1 MNEWES
7 IPLDVGGLALFVIL
21 PGFVAYA
28 MSYYLV
34 DVKIRKSAL
43 EITLWSLFL
52 SLLITAM
59 WSSFLSLL
67 LLINAIITVSASMS
81 TSISSINFNIL
92 EAGNEPITI
101 ILLIVSTG
109 IFGIIGAIFLQYD
122 PMRRFRCCLTN
133 KRYKKV
139 PLDLWG
145 ETIGS
150 WEGYAL
156 IETKDNKKFFG
167 YINLQDEEKREVCI
181 KGWKGSDETSNSKYP
196 IKMMDEN
203 NRAEPIIDIL
213 GWDVEEIVFLE
224 GDIKRVYLIPSKQ
237 STGEDN

>member
-1 MNEWES
+1 M
-7 IPLDVGGLALFVIL
+7 PLEVGGLALFVIL

-28 MSYYLV
+28 MSYCLV

-43 EITLWSLFL
+43 EIILWSLFL
-52 SLLITAM
+52 SLLI
-59 WSSFLSLL
+59 
-67 LLINAIITVSASMS
+67 NAIITISASMS

-92 EAGNEPITI
+92 EVGNEPITI
-101 ILLIVSTG
+101 ILLIVSTF

-122 PMRRFRCCLTN
+122 PMRRFRCFLTK

-150 WEGYAL
+150 WKGYAL
-156 IETKDNKKFFG
+156 IETEDNQKFFG
-167 YINLQDEEKREVCI
+167 YINLQDDEKREVCI
-181 KGWKGSDETSNSKYP
+181 SGWRGSDETSNSKYYP

-203 NRAEPIIDIL
+203 NIAKPIIDIL
-213 GWDVEEIVFLE
+213 GWDVEEIVFPE
-224 GDIKRVYLIPSKQ
+224 GDIKRIYLIPSKQ

>member
-1 MNEWES
+1 M
-7 IPLDVGGLALFVIL
+7 PLDVGGLALFVIL

-52 SLLITAM
+52 SLLIY
-59 WSSFLSLL
+59 
-67 LLINAIITVSASMS
+67 AIITVSASMS

-101 ILLIVSTG
+101 ILLIVSTS

-122 PMRRFRCCLTN
+122 PMRRFRCFLTK

-150 WEGYAL
+150 WKGYAL

-181 KGWKGSDETSNSKYP
+181 SGWRGSDETSNPQYYP

-203 NRAEPIIDIL
+203 NIAKPIIDIL

>member
-1 MNEWES
+1 M
-7 IPLDVGGLALFVIL
+7 PLDVDGLALFVIL

-43 EITLWSLFL
+43 EIILWSLFL
-52 SLLITAM
+52 S
-59 WSSFLSLL
+59 

-101 ILLIVSTG
+101 ILLIVSTF

-122 PMRRFRCCLTN
+122 PMRRFRCFLTK
-133 KRYKKV
+133 KRYTKV

-150 WEGYAL
+150 WKGYAL
-156 IETKDNKKFFG
+156 IETKDNMKFFG
-167 YINLQDEEKREVCI
+167 YINLQDDEKREVCI
-181 KGWKGSDETSNSKYP
+181 SGWRGFDETSNSHYCP

-203 NRAEPIIDIL
+203 NIAKSIIDIF

-224 GDIKRVYLIPSKQ
+224 GDIKRIYLIPSKQ

>member
-1 MNEWES
+1 M
-7 IPLDVGGLALFVIL
+7 PLDVGGLALLVIL

-28 MSYYLV
+28 ISYYLV
-34 DVKIRKSAL
+34 DVEIRKSAL

-52 SLLITAM
+52 SLLIY
-59 WSSFLSLL
+59 
-67 LLINAIITVSASMS
+67 AIITVSASMS

-101 ILLIVSTG
+101 ILLIVSTF

-122 PMRRFRCCLTN
+122 PMRRFGRFLT
-133 KRYKKV
+133 KKMYKKV

-145 ETIGS
+145 EAIGS
-150 WEGYAL
+150 WKGYAL

-167 YINLQDEEKREVCI
+167 YINLQDDEKREVCI
-181 KGWKGSDETSNSKYP
+181 RGWKGSDETSNSQDHP

-203 NRAEPIIDIL
+203 NIAKPIIDIL
-213 GWDVEEIVFLE
+213 RWDVEEIVFLE
-224 GDIKRVYLIPSKQ
+224 GDIKRVYLIPSDKKQ

>member
-1 MNEWES
+1 M
-7 IPLDVGGLALFVIL
+7 PLDVGGLALFVIL

-34 DVKIRKSAL
+34 DVKIRKSAFG
-43 EITLWSLFL
+43 ITLWSLFL
-52 SLLITAM
+52 SLLI
-59 WSSFLSLL
+59 
-67 LLINAIITVSASMS
+67 NAINTVSASMS
-81 TSISSINFNIL
+81 TSITSINFNNIL

-101 ILLIVSTG
+101 ILLIVSTF

-122 PMRRFRCCLTN
+122 PMRRFRCFLTK

-150 WEGYAL
+150 WKGYAL
-156 IETKDNKKFFG
+156 IETKDSKKFFG
-167 YINLQDEEKREVCI
+167 YINLQDDEKREVCI
-181 KGWKGSDETSNSKYP
+181 SGWRGSDETNNSQYCP
-196 IKMMDEN
+196 INMMDEN
-203 NRAEPIIDIL
+203 NIAKPIIDIL

-224 GDIKRVYLIPSKQ
+224 GDIKRMYLIPSKQ

>member
-1 MNEWES
+1 M
-7 IPLDVGGLALFVIL
+7 PLDVGGLALLVIL

-28 MSYYLV
+28 ISYYLV

-52 SLLITAM
+52 SLLIY
-59 WSSFLSLL
+59 
-67 LLINAIITVSASMS
+67 AIITVSASMS

-92 EAGNEPITI
+92 DAGNEPITI
-101 ILLIVSTG
+101 VLLIVSTF

-122 PMRRFRCCLTN
+122 PMRRFRCFLTK

-150 WEGYAL
+150 WKGYAL

-181 KGWKGSDETSNSKYP
+181 RGWRGFDETGNLQYHS

-203 NRAEPIIDIL
+203 NIEKPINDIL

>member
-1 MNEWES
+1 M
-7 IPLDVGGLALFVIL
+7 PLDVGGLALFVIL

-28 MSYYLV
+28 MSYCFV
-34 DVKIRKSAL
+34 DVKIKKSAL

-52 SLLITAM
+52 SLLIY
-59 WSSFLSLL
+59 
-67 LLINAIITVSASMS
+67 AIITVSASIFI
-81 TSISSINFNIL
+81 SISSINFNIL
-92 EAGNEPITI
+92 EASTEPITI
-101 ILLIVSTG
+101 ILLIVSTFLIG
-109 IFGIIGAIFLQYD
+109 IFGAIYLQHD
-122 PMRRFRCCLTN
+122 PVRRFRCFLT
-133 KRYKKV
+133 KKKYTKV

-156 IETKDNKKFFG
+156 IETNDNKKFFG

-181 KGWKGSDETSNSKYP
+181 SGWRGSDETSNSQDYP

-203 NRAEPIIDIL
+203 NVAKPIIDIL
-213 GWDVEEIVFLE
+213 RWDVEKIVFLE

>member
-1 MNEWES
+1 M
-7 IPLDVGGLALFVIL
+7 PLDVGGLALLVIL

-28 MSYYLV
+28 ISYYLV
-34 DVKIRKSAL
+34 DVEIRKSAL

-52 SLLITAM
+52 SLLIY
-59 WSSFLSLL
+59 
-67 LLINAIITVSASMS
+67 AIITASASMS

-101 ILLIVSTG
+101 ILLIVSTF
-109 IFGIIGAIFLQYD
+109 IFGIIGAIVLQYD
-122 PMRRFRCCLTN
+122 PMRRFRCFLTN
-133 KRYKKV
+133 KKYKKV

-150 WEGYAL
+150 WEEYAL
-156 IETKDNKKFFG
+156 LETKDNKKFFG

-181 KGWKGSDETSNSKYP
+181 RGWRGSDKTDNPPYYP
-196 IKMMDEN
+196 IKMMDGN
-203 NRAEPIIDIL
+203 NIAKPIIDIL

-224 GDIKRVYLIPSKQ
+224 GDIKRVYLIQSDKKQ

>member
-1 MNEWES
+1 M
-7 IPLDVGGLALFVIL
+7 PLDVGGLVLVIL
-21 PGFVAYA
+21 PGVVAYA
-28 MSYYLV
+28 ISYYLV

-52 SLLITAM
+52 SLLIY
-59 WSSFLSLL
+59 
-67 LLINAIITVSASMS
+67 AIITVSASMS

-92 EAGNEPITI
+92 DAGNGPITI
-101 ILLIVSTG
+101 ILLIVSTF

-122 PMRRFRCCLTN
+122 PMRRFRCFLT
-133 KRYKKV
+133 KKKYKKL

-181 KGWKGSDETSNSKYP
+181 KGWKGPDETSNSKYP

-203 NRAEPIIDIL
+203 NKAKSITDIL

-237 STGEDN
+237 STVEDN

>member
-1 MNEWES
+1 M
-7 IPLDVGGLALFVIL
+7 PLDVGGLALFVIL

-28 MSYYLV
+28 MSYQLV

-52 SLLITAM
+52 SLLIYA
-59 WSSFLSLL
+59 L
-67 LLINAIITVSASMS
+67 ITVSASMS
-81 TSISSINFNIL
+81 ASISSINFNIL
-92 EAGNEPITI
+92 EVGNEPITI
-101 ILLIVSTG
+101 LLLIVST
-109 IFGIIGAIFLQYD
+109 ISFGIIGAIFLQYD
-122 PMRRFRCCLTN
+122 PMGRFRCFLTK

-181 KGWKGSDETSNSKYP
+181 KGGKGSDETSNSKYP
-196 IKMMDEN
+196 IKMMDKN
-203 NRAEPIIDIL
+203 NIAEPIIDIL

-224 GDIKRVYLIPSKQ
+224 GDIKRVYLIPSK
-237 STGEDN
+237 

>member
-1 MNEWES
+1 M
-7 IPLDVGGLALFVIL
+7 PLDVGGLALFVIL

-28 MSYYLV
+28 MSYCLV

-52 SLLITAM
+52 SLLIYG
-59 WSSFLSLL
+59 
-67 LLINAIITVSASMS
+67 IITVSASMS
-81 TSISSINFNIL
+81 TSIPSTNFNIL

-101 ILLIVSTG
+101 ILLIVSTI

-122 PMRRFRCCLTN
+122 PMRRFRCFLTK

-156 IETKDNKKFFG
+156 IETKDNTKFFG

-181 KGWKGSDETSNSKYP
+181 RGWGGSDETSNSQYYP

-203 NRAEPIIDIL
+203 NVAKPISDIL
-213 GWDVEEIVFLE
+213 RWDVEEIVFLE

>member
-1 MNEWES
+1 M
-7 IPLDVGGLALFVIL
+7 PLDVSGLALLVIL

-28 MSYYLV
+28 ISYYLV

-52 SLLITAM
+52 SLLIYA
-59 WSSFLSLL
+59 L
-67 LLINAIITVSASMS
+67 ITVSASMS
-81 TSISSINFNIL
+81 TSIPSINFNIL

-101 ILLIVSTG
+101 ILLIVSTF

-122 PMRRFRCCLTN
+122 PMRKFRCRLTN
-133 KRYKKV
+133 KMYKKV

-181 KGWKGSDETSNSKYP
+181 RGWRGVDKKGNPQYYP
-196 IKMMDEN
+196 IKMMDGN
-203 NRAEPIIDIL
+203 NIAKPIFDIL
-213 GWDVEEIVFLE
+213 RWDVEEIVFLE

>member
-1 MNEWES
+1 M
-7 IPLDVGGLALFVIL
+7 PLEVGGLALFVIL

-28 MSYYLV
+28 MSYCLV

-43 EITLWSLFL
+43 EIILWSLFL
-52 SLLITAM
+52 S
-59 WSSFLSLL
+59 

-101 ILLIVSTG
+101 ILLIVSTF

-122 PMRRFRCCLTN
+122 PMRRFRCFLTK

-150 WEGYAL
+150 WKGYAL
-156 IETKDNKKFFG
+156 IETKDNMKFFG
-167 YINLQDEEKREVCI
+167 YINLQDDEKREVCI
-181 KGWKGSDETSNSKYP
+181 SGWRGFDETSNSHYCP

-203 NRAEPIIDIL
+203 NIAKSIIDIL

-224 GDIKRVYLIPSKQ
+224 GDIRRIYLIPSK
-237 STGEDN
+237 

>member
-1 MNEWES
+1 M
-7 IPLDVGGLALFVIL
+7 PLNVGGLALLVIL

-28 MSYYLV
+28 ISYYLV

-52 SLLITAM
+52 SLLIYA
-59 WSSFLSLL
+59 L
-67 LLINAIITVSASMS
+67 ITVSASMF
-81 TSISSINFNIL
+81 TSISSINFNL
-92 EAGNEPITI
+92 YAGNDPITI
-101 ILLIVSTG
+101 ILLIVSTS
-109 IFGIIGAIFLQYD
+109 IFGIIGAIFLQHD
-122 PMRRFRCCLTN
+122 PMRRFRCFLTK

-156 IETKDNKKFFG
+156 VETKDDKKFFG

-181 KGWKGSDETSNSKYP
+181 SGWRRSDETSNSQDYP
-196 IKMMDEN
+196 IKMMNEN
-203 NRAEPIIDIL
+203 NIAKPIIDIL

-224 GDIKRVYLIPSKQ
+224 GDVKRVYLIPSKQ